1 MIEETATVNSVEDDW
16 VEVTS
21 EIKSTCS
28 SCQQIDSC
36 GSGQVAKAFPQKN
49 LSLRLPT
56 KDFKPS
62 LKVGDK
68 VIIAIP
74 QGRLMSSL
82 ARVYGLPLL
91 FLIMFSGIGQIT
103 IAQSTHEIFSI
114 LFGFIGGYL
123 GFRLA
128 KYIENQKNNQTNLA
142 PYLLKKIPSSDI
154 DVQIHSA

>member
-1 MIEETATVNSVEDDW
+1 M
-16 VEVTS
+16 
-21 EIKSTCS
+21 
-28 SCQQIDSC
+28 
-36 GSGQVAKAFPQKN
+36 
-49 LSLRLPT
+49 
-56 KDFKPS
+56 
-62 LKVGDK
+62 
-68 VIIAIP
+68 IIAIP
-74 QGRLMSSL
+74 QGKLMSSL

-114 LFGFIGGYL
+114 LFGCIGGYL